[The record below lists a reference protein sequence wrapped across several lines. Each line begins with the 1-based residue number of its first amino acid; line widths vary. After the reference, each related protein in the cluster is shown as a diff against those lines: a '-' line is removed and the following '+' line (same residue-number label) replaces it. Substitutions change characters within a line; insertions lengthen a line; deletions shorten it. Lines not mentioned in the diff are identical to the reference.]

1 MPKPIILAE
10 YEKWSDQKQV
20 TAQERKKAAE
30 SLGKEDEIVLK
41 KLNELYKIE
50 HSWSKNHELEIKAN
64 QHIGSVFLPNMKTE
78 FQVIPKMFKGKKE
91 YLVDTSILLAFANN
105 MTVDKI
111 VNLYLKNDIYP

>member
-1 MPKPIILAE
+1 MPNPIILDE
-10 YEKWSDQKQV
+10 YEKWSNEENKRV
-20 TAQERKKAAE
+20 RKKAAE

-41 KLNELYKIE
+41 ELKKLYKIE
-50 HSWSKNHELEIKAN
+50 HYLSTNHELEIKAN

-105 MTVDKI
+105 ISIK
-111 VNLYLKNDIYP
+111 